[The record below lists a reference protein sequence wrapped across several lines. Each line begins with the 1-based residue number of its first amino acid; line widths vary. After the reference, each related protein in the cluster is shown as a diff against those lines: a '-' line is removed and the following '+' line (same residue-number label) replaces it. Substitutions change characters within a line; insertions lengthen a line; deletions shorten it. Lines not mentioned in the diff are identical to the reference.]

1 MSTTDFRGTNH
12 TLGIRNNNP
21 GNLRPGDSWQGM
33 VGTNNNFIV
42 FSSMIYGTRALATDL
57 TNKYYRG
64 LDTITKIINTYA
76 PPSENNTVAYI
87 NAVANSM
94 GVCATCK
101 LDWSKAT
108 LAKFVRAVIMH
119 ENGSDGSLVT
129 DDMITQ
135 GIAAMSPNL
144 LLKVK
149 GF

>member
-1 MSTTDFRGTNH
+1 MDFRGTDH

-42 FSSMIYGTRALATDL
+42 FSDMKYGTRALGTDL
-57 TNKYYRG
+57 SNKIFRG

-87 NAVANSM
+87 NAVSNATGIGANEKINF
-94 GVCATCK
+94 T
-101 LDWSKAT
+101 KAT
-108 LAKFVRAVIMH
+108 LAKLMRAVIMH
-119 ENGSDGSLVT
+119 ENGTDGSLVT
-129 DDMITQ
+129 DAMIQ
-135 GIAAMSPNL
+135 EGISIMSPTIL
-144 LLKVK
+144 TRIK